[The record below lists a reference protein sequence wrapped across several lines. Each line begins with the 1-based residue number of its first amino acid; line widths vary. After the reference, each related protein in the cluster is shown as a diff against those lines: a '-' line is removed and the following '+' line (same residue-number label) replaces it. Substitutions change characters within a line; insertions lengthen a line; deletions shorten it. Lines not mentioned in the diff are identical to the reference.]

1 MTYGRTVEEILREV
15 MDTNVRP
22 DEVVGMQKEFDQAV
36 DSGDYDSAK
45 KILNKMKDIMGENA
59 NEIIEN
65 QIVLDVE
72 Q

>member
-1 MTYGRTVEEILREV
+1 

>member
-22 DEVVGMQKEFDQAV
+22 DEVVGMQKEFDRAV
-36 DSGDYDSAK
+36 DNEDYDSAK
-45 KILNKMKDIMGENA
+45 KILDKMKDIMGENA

>member
-1 MTYGRTVEEILREV
+1 
-15 MDTNVRP
+15 
-22 DEVVGMQKEFDQAV
+22 MQKEFDRAV
-36 DSGDYDSAK
+36 DNEDYDSAK
-45 KILNKMKDIMGENA
+45 KILDKMKDIMGENA